1 MQSTNVPRLTR
12 VLLFL
17 TLASAAAAAQAQAYP
32 VKPVRM
38 IVPFAQRRGPG
49 SLRGGLFGGGDGA
62 LLPGW
67 WHGVLQRLAIAIFA
81 LASFSAAAVAAQQY
95 PTKPV
100 RLIVPFAPGG
110 NTDIIARIVAPGMS
124 KALGQQIV
132 IENRGGA
139 GSMIGTEVA
148 SKSPPDGYT
157 LLMVSAAHVI
167 NPAMVKTLPFDPV
180 RSFAAISKVADV
192 PAALVVHPSLPVSN
206 VKQLIA
212 LARARPGQLNYSS
225 AGRGSIGH
233 LSAELLGSLARIQMT
248 HVPYKGAGPALV
260 DTIAGHVELL
270 ISSMPAVI
278 PHARAGKLRM
288 IGQAGEKRSPAAPDV
303 PTMIE
308 AGVPGFVVTAGFG
321 LFAPAG
327 TPRPAI
333 DRVLAALKASLS
345 DPGVRN
351 RLSGEGAEP
360 VGSTPEEYEQFTR
373 SEIEKW
379 IKVARGAGIQP
390 E

>member
-1 MQSTNVPRLTR
+1 MTQN
-12 VLLFL
+12 
-17 TLASAAAAAQAQAYP
+17 YP
-32 VKPVRM
+32 VRPIRL
-38 IVPFAQRRGPG
+38 IVPFAQGRGPG
-49 SLRGGLFGGGDGA
+49 SRRGGCFGGGDGA
-62 LLPGW
+62 LPPGW
-67 WHGVLQRLAIAIFA
+67 WHGILQRLAIAIFA

-167 NPAMVKTLPFDPV
+167 NPAMVKKLPFDPV

-192 PAALVVHPSLPVSN
+192 PAALVVHPSLPVKT
-206 VKQLIA
+206 VKDLVA
-212 LARARPGQLNYSS
+212 LAKAHPGKLNYGS

-233 LSAELLGSLARIQMT
+233 LSAELLGSLAGIKMT

-288 IGQAGEKRSPAAPDV
+288 IGQAGEKRSAAAPDV

-345 DPGVRN
+345 DESVRK
-351 RLSGEGAEP
+351 RLSDEGAEP
-360 VGSTPEEYEQFTR
+360 VGSSPEEYEQFTR

-379 IKVARGAGIQP
+379 IKVARSAGIQP

>member
-1 MQSTNVPRLTR
+1 MNSKTVPQIFRP
-12 VLLFL
+12 LLFL
-17 TLASAAAAAQAQAYP
+17 ALAAAAWGAQAQAYP

-38 IVPFAQRRGPG
+38 
-49 SLRGGLFGGGDGA
+49 
-62 LLPGW
+62 
-67 WHGVLQRLAIAIFA
+67 
-81 LASFSAAAVAAQQY
+81 
-95 PTKPV
+95 
-100 RLIVPFAPGG
+100 IVPFAPGG

-139 GSMIGTEVA
+139 GSMIGTEIA
-148 SKSPPDGYT
+148 SKAAPDGYT
-157 LLMVSAAHVI
+157 ILMVSAAHVI
-167 NPAMVKTLPFDPV
+167 NPAMVKKLPFDPV
-180 RSFAAISKVADV
+180 RSFTAISKVADV
-192 PAALVVHPSLPVSN
+192 PAALVVHPSLPVKS
-206 VKQLIA
+206 VKELVA
-212 LARARPGQLNYSS
+212 LARANPGKLNYGS

-233 LSAELLGSLARIQMT
+233 LSAELLGSLAKIKMT

-288 IGQAGEKRSPAAPDV
+288 IGQAGDKRSAAAPDV

-308 AGVPGFVVTAGFG
+308 GGVPGFVVTAGFG

-345 DPGVRN
+345 DPNVRN

-360 VGSTPEEYEQFTR
+360 VGSTPEEYERFTR

>member
-1 MQSTNVPRLTR
+1 MRALIFVRLAR
-12 VLLFL
+12 ALLFL
-17 TLASAAAAAQAQAYP
+17 TLCASAWAVQAQSYP

-38 IVPFAQRRGPG
+38 
-49 SLRGGLFGGGDGA
+49 
-62 LLPGW
+62 
-67 WHGVLQRLAIAIFA
+67 
-81 LASFSAAAVAAQQY
+81 
-95 PTKPV
+95 
-100 RLIVPFAPGG
+100 IVPFAPGG

-124 KALGQQIV
+124 KDLGQQII

-148 SKSPPDGYT
+148 SKSQPDGYT

-167 NPAMVKTLPFDPV
+167 NPAMVKNLPFDPV

-192 PAALVVHPSLPVSN
+192 PSALVIHPSLPVKN
-206 VKQLIA
+206 VKELVV
-212 LARARPGQLNYSS
+212 LARAHPGKLNYGS

-233 LSAELLGSLARIQMT
+233 LSAELLGSIAQIKMT
-248 HVPYKGAGPALV
+248 HIPYKGAGPALI
-260 DTIAGHVELL
+260 DTMAGHVELL

-278 PHARAGKLRM
+278 NQSRAGRLRM
-288 IGQAGEKRSPAAPDV
+288 LAQGGEKRSPAAPQV

-308 AGVPGFVVTAGFG
+308 SGVPEFVVTAGFG
-321 LFAPAG
+321 LFVPAG

-333 DRVLAALKASLS
+333 DRVHAALKASLS
-345 DPGVRN
+345 DPNVVKQ
-351 RLSGEGAEP
+351 LSDQGADP
-360 VGSTPEEYEQFTR
+360 VGSTPEEYEAFTK

-379 IKVARGAGIQP
+379 IKVARGAGIQA

>member
-1 MQSTNVPRLTR
+1 M
-12 VLLFL
+12 
-17 TLASAAAAAQAQAYP
+17 
-32 VKPVRM
+32 
-38 IVPFAQRRGPG
+38 
-49 SLRGGLFGGGDGA
+49 
-62 LLPGW
+62 
-67 WHGVLQRLAIAIFA
+67 
-81 LASFSAAAVAAQQY
+81 
-95 PTKPV
+95 
-100 RLIVPFAPGG
+100 IVPFAPGG

-139 GSMIGTEVA
+139 GSMIGTDVA
-148 SKSPPDGYT
+148 AKSAPDGYT
-157 LLMVSAAHVI
+157 ILMVSAAHVI
-167 NPAMVKTLPFDPV
+167 NPAMVKKLPYDPV

-192 PAALVVHPSLPVSN
+192 PAALVVHPSLPVKS
-206 VKQLIA
+206 VKQLVV
-212 LARARPGQLNYSS
+212 LAKANPGKLNYGS

-233 LSAELLGSLARIQMT
+233 LSAELLGSVAGIKMT

-260 DTIAGHVELL
+260 DTVAGHVELL

-308 AGVPGFVVTAGFG
+308 AGLNEFVVTAGFG

-345 DPGVRN
+345 DRDVRS
-351 RLSGEGAEP
+351 RLAGEGADP
-360 VGSTPEEYEQFTR
+360 VGSTPEEYDRFTR
-373 SEIEKW
+373 TEIEKW
-379 IKVARGAGIQP
+379 IKVARAAGIEP